1 MHILQAWKTE
11 HRLFHALLIALDLS
25 LVQTRT
31 KRWNDDKNKTTN
43 TKQNTFNFKWSV
55 EQMTFSLALARLYAP
70 NNNNNSNNDVND
82 GAICSQ

>member
-11 HRLFHALLIALDLS
+11 HRLFHALLNALDLS

-43 TKQNTFNFKWSV
+43 
-55 EQMTFSLALARLYAP
+55 
-70 NNNNNSNNDVND
+70 NNNNSNNDVND